1 MIQRE
6 LAMVYRPWSWMYRS
20 RDREFRSPLPHRCS
34 HGDGN
39 GNSHRGRPKHHG
51 DRDHDREAKEDL
63 VLEPRWQQGCT
74 RGREAAASA
83 IGGSIH
89 AIIEQPITTPIEASI
104 TQTQVNGM
112 LGGMQQL
119 LGQRKSFVWNFKE
132 LFRQGALY
140 RALPTAL
147 VGSVPKAVIHYSILN
162 FYINTFAP
170 EGDIKKADGQ
180 TATVIGMATGA
191 SEVIFANPINF
202 VKFRMQRPEWGYSG
216 MLDAVQTIYRT
227 EGVTAFW
234 KGAGAV
240 FVRNTICNGGM
251 VGGYKLL
258 AVQQKQFAEVALSST
273 FDIPDGPRHMVAGGI
288 GGIVSYPF
296 EMMRAARTH
305 NISFM
310 DEIVRKGPQRIL
322 AGPEAWSQLRSTK
335 SRHRSF
341 RADCASMFF
350 AAVTGI
356 SELLET
362 EIFCVDRCSGH
373 SFSLC
378 RDICVEVASIDAEN
392 SIIRTKQPH
401 QISDN
406 LGGIELRGID
416 KNKDTVKRTYHIQSI
431 VDSCSLRLESWCK
444 DTRVTLG

>member
-1 MIQRE
+1 
-6 LAMVYRPWSWMYRS
+6 
-20 RDREFRSPLPHRCS
+20 
-34 HGDGN
+34 
-39 GNSHRGRPKHHG
+39 
-51 DRDHDREAKEDL
+51 
-63 VLEPRWQQGCT
+63 
-74 RGREAAASA
+74 
-83 IGGSIH
+83 
-89 AIIEQPITTPIEASI
+89 
-104 TQTQVNGM
+104 
-112 LGGMQQL
+112 
-119 LGQRKSFVWNFKE
+119 VWNFKE

-251 VGGYKLL
+251 VGGYK
-258 AVQQKQFAEVALSST
+258 FAEVALSST

-288 GGIVSYPF
+288 GGIVGSFVSYPF

-322 AGPEAWSQLRSTK
+322 AGWAPGAVRLVVTSAIMGSILPQLK
-335 SRHRSF
+335 
-341 RADCASMFF
+341 
-350 AAVTGI
+350 
-356 SELLET
+356 
-362 EIFCVDRCSGH
+362 
-373 SFSLC
+373 SFS
-378 RDICVEVASIDAEN
+378 N
-392 SIIRTKQPH
+392 S
-401 QISDN
+401 
-406 LGGIELRGID
+406 L
-416 KNKDTVKRTYHIQSI
+416 VM
-431 VDSCSLRLESWCK
+431 LE
-444 DTRVTLG
+444 GEY